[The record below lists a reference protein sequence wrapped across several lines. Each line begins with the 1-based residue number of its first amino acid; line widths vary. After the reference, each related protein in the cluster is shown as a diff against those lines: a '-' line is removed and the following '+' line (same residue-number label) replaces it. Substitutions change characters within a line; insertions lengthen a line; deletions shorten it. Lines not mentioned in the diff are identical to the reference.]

1 MKRFSDYLNNRIS
14 EHCTTSDVNPGNQ
27 LIRTGVT
34 NHLTPVGNIVAE
46 IRNLYSP
53 FVSIVASVA
62 EDGFSVKLNSSLFTS
77 ERAVYDVIYDSSRNY
92 GISIASLINQHGL
105 NKIKLVNIGQF
116 YICYFMPDDI
126 KGVENE
132 PKEAI
137 PSDIPCTEM
146 LEYGIQEA
154 ELSTIVNESDDD
166 EELEDE
172 TLKRLKE
179 IFTMKDRVKAA
190 KQLELLVGAEM
201 ELPREY
207 YFAGVKSRDGEE
219 SIALRWRYTIKRPH
233 GKTSDVVRSILN
245 IYDDSKEGIWVQDF
259 AKDSMFTLPKEVDTL
274 IHSILD
280 FLGASSTD
288 DPSVYSLE
296 ESNKVADDEDKK
308 NNQDDDKDNHS
319 DTTEKNDKEQIDN
332 DDEDSSSRGDD
343 SDEPNDENK

>member
-1 MKRFSDYLNNRIS
+1 MKRFSDYLNNRIN

-46 IRNLYSP
+46 IRNLYTP
-53 FVSIVASVA
+53 FISVVASVA

-77 ERAVYDVIYDSSRNY
+77 ERAVYDVIYDTSKNY

-126 KGVENE
+126 NGVENE

-154 ELSTIVNESDDD
+154 ELSTIVKESDDD

-172 TLKRLKE
+172 NLKRLKE

-219 SIALRWRYTIKRPH
+219 SIALRWRYSIKRPH

-245 IYDDSKEGIWVQDF
+245 IYDDSAEGIWVQDF

-288 DPSVYSLE
+288 DPSVFSLE
-296 ESNKVADDEDKK
+296 ENKHDKK
-308 NNQDDDKDNHS
+308 DDKDDEAKDKDSN
-319 DTTEKNDKEQIDN
+319 DADKNDKDQIDN
-332 DDEDSSSRGDD
+332 DDNEDSSSRGDD
-343 SDEPNDENK
+343 SDEPTDDNK

>member
-1 MKRFSDYLNNRIS
+1 
-14 EHCTTSDVNPGNQ
+14 
-27 LIRTGVT
+27 
-34 NHLTPVGNIVAE
+34 
-46 IRNLYSP
+46 
-53 FVSIVASVA
+53 
-62 EDGFSVKLNSSLFTS
+62 
-77 ERAVYDVIYDSSRNY
+77 
-92 GISIASLINQHGL
+92 
-105 NKIKLVNIGQF
+105 
-116 YICYFMPDDI
+116 MPDDI

-154 ELSTIVNESDDD
+154 ELSTINESDDD

-245 IYDDSKEGIWVQDF
+245 IYDDSAEGIWVQDF

-288 DPSVYSLE
+288 DPSVFSLE
-296 ESNKVADDEDKK
+296 ESGKGKSDNEDEKDK
-308 NNQDDDKDNHS
+308 QDDKDHNPN
-319 DTTEKNDKEQIDN
+319 DAEKNDKEQIDN

-343 SDEPNDENK
+343 SDEPNNDDNK